1 MSLFIFWLIYFLLG
15 IGVVWH
21 KSEEITCVTWMYIIQ
36 NKSNNNPNVV
46 IFIVKALLVLF
57 FPILFF
63 LK

>member
-1 MSLFIFWLIYFLLG
+1 MSVLIFWLIYFSLG

-36 NKSNNNPNVV
+36 RNSKCNPKVV
-46 IFIVKALLVLF
+46 IFIVKAILVLF